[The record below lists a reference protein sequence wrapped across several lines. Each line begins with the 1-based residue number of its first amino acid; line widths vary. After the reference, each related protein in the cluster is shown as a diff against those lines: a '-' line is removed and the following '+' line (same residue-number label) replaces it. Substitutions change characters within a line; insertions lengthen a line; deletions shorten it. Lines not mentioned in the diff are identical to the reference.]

1 MANPLAWDDFRLVKA
16 IADQRGLAPAA
27 ERLGINPSTAFRRLG
42 QMEAALGTLLFER
55 HRAGYAPTPAGEEMV
70 RIAARMEDD
79 VAAFSRK
86 LDGQLLAPSGELRV
100 TTADSLFND
109 LLAPI
114 IARFCDR
121 YPEVRVDVV
130 LSNQPLNLSK
140 RDADVALRATDG
152 PPDTLVGRRLATI
165 AWALYGRAEDG
176 AEIPPGERRWVSLAQ
191 ETGAAKVA
199 RYVAARADPARVA
212 LRLDTVVGLVKAVEA
227 GIGIAPLAC
236 LSGDRHAGLM
246 RLSPP
251 EPDLSAGL
259 WLLTH
264 ADLRHSARVRVF
276 LDFVGTEIARLR
288 DLIEGRV
295 PFSGPR

>member
-1 MANPLAWDDFRLVKA
+1 MTSPLAWDDFRLIKA

-27 ERLGINPSTAFRRLG
+27 ERLGINPSTVFRRLG
-42 QMEAALGTLLFER
+42 QIEAALGTILFER
-55 HRAGYAPTPAGEEMV
+55 HRTGYAPTPAGEEMMRV
-70 RIAARMEDD
+70 ATRMEDD

-86 LDGQLLAPSGELRV
+86 LDGQLLAPSGELRI

-114 IARFCDR
+114 LARFCDR

-165 AWALYGRAEDG
+165 AWALYGRVEDG
-176 AEIPPGERRWVSLAQ
+176 AETPLAERRWVSLAQ

-199 RYVAARADPARVA
+199 RYVAARADPARIA
-212 LRLDTVVGLVKAVEA
+212 LRLDTVVSLVRAVEA

-236 LSGDRHAGLM
+236 LAGDRRPGLM
-246 RLSPP
+246 RLTPP

-264 ADLRHSARVRVF
+264 ADLRHAARVRVF
-276 LDFVGTEIARLR
+276 LDFVAAEIGRLR
-288 DLIEGRV
+288 DLIEGRD
-295 PFSGPR
+295 PAG